1 VSRVIIS
8 GIFSCDLY
16 AMKNTNTYPTERK
29 HTAIRDAGKM
39 QWLTRYDEEY
49 DLEDDYVYDI
59 DEGRFVKRKKA
70 GDDTVEVEVEDY
82 PQRKK

>member
-1 VSRVIIS
+1 
-8 GIFSCDLY
+8 
-16 AMKNTNTYPTERK
+16 MKRNQTLAPERK

-59 DEGRFVKRKKA
+59 DEGRFVKRKRV
-70 GDDTVEVEVEDY
+70 GDDTIDIEEEDY
-82 PQRKK
+82 PKGKK